1 VILRLEQNVAD
12 RRKIMDISAEQ
23 PTRCDV
29 IIRGGVVIDGTGAPR
44 YSADVA
50 VSEDRIVAVGE
61 LSGIAA
67 DHEVLAE
74 GAVVAPGFIDV
85 HTHDDGALLA
95 QPEMTPKISQG
106 VTTVIAGNC
115 GFSLAP
121 LRPRAPL
128 AQEFRYLGEDSD
140 YRFDTMAAYVAAFE
154 AAPATVNAALLVGHS
169 TLRAATMDDLD
180 RPASDREIASMRA
193 LLREAIDSGAS
204 GFSTGLEYPT
214 NRAATTAEI
223 VAVAEEMAA
232 TGGIYTTHYRDYVY
246 DIDGAME
253 EAFEIGRRAGVQVH
267 LSHHQLDSIH
277 LHGRADQTL
286 RRIDRARVGQSVS
299 LDVYPYTAGGGAIM
313 EEFVAVAKKVVIT
326 RSAARPD
333 CAGRD
338 LSEIARDWGCSP
350 VEAAGRLKPGG
361 AIYFLQDEE
370 DMRRILSYRHTS
382 IGSDSLPFEPIPHP
396 RLWGTFPRV
405 LGHYAR
411 DLGLFT
417 MEEAVHRMTGLA
429 AAQFGFVNRGV
440 VRPGAYADLVVFD
453 AERVIDRAT
462 YEEPERL
469 SEGIVLVMVNGIP
482 VWRNGVATGER
493 SGRIVRR
500 EIPI

>member
-1 VILRLEQNVAD
+1 MEV
-12 RRKIMDISAEQ
+12 SAEK
-23 PTRCDV
+23 PSRCDV
-29 IIRGGVVIDGTGAPR
+29 MIRGGVVIDGTGAKR
-44 YSADVA
+44 RSADVA
-50 VSEDRIVAVGE
+50 VSADRIVAVGD
-61 LSGIAA
+61 LSGVAA
-67 DHEVLAE
+67 DHEVHAE

-85 HTHDDGALLA
+85 HTHDDGVLLA

-106 VTTVIAGNC
+106 VTIVVAGNC

-140 YRFDTMAAYVAAFE
+140 YRYDTMAAYVTAFE

-169 TLRAATMDDLD
+169 TLRAATMDDLS
-180 RPASDREIASMRA
+180 RPAADREIAEMRA
-193 LLREAIDSGAS
+193 LLREALDSGAS

-223 VAVAEEMAA
+223 VAVAEELAA
-232 TGGIYTTHYRDYVY
+232 TGGIYTTHYRDYVD

-253 EAFEIGRRAGVQVH
+253 EAFEIGRQAGVQVH
-267 LSHHQLDSIH
+267 LSHHQLDSVD
-277 LHGRADQTL
+277 LHGHADRTL
-286 RRIDRARVGQSVS
+286 RRIDRARAGQSVS

-313 EEFVAVAKKVVIT
+313 EEFVVVAKKVVIT
-326 RSAARPD
+326 RSAVYPD

-338 LSEIARDWGCSP
+338 LADIARDWGCDP

-370 DMRRILSYRHTS
+370 DMRRILSYPHTS

-405 LGHYAR
+405 LGRYAR
-411 DLGLFT
+411 DLGLFPL
-417 MEEAVHRMTGLA
+417 EEAVHRMTGLA
-429 AAQFGFVNRGV
+429 AAQFGFADRGV
-440 VRPGAYADLVVFD
+440 IRTGAYADLVVFD

-462 YEEPERL
+462 YEQPNRP
-469 SEGIVLVMVNGIP
+469 SEGIQLVMVNGVP
-482 VWRNGVATGER
+482 VWRNGAATGKR
-493 SGRIVRR
+493 PGRIVCR
-500 EIPI
+500 EAVAS